1 MKDKDR
7 TVAFAD
13 HMDRFNETIKRL
25 EKSERYQSNYV
36 KLLKDLT
43 SGEKQSDIDEK
54 KLLEKYKVAIDK
66 VEPTLTQAQTK
77 DQMHVTPAIG
87 KLMRVTFLRAGE
99 GDVHKIAMHKEIAAR
114 KISVEDAVLQ
124 AMNWRAKQN
133 LLRQHELG
141 ELAKINKA
149 IKSDGKPMLVG
160 DVSVITPQSDELKAL
175 LPAHVQW
182 LAEKQSKKK

>member
-1 MKDKDR
+1 
-7 TVAFAD
+7 
-13 HMDRFNETIKRL
+13 
-25 EKSERYQSNYV
+25 
-36 KLLKDLT
+36 
-43 SGEKQSDIDEK
+43 
-54 KLLEKYKVAIDK
+54 
-66 VEPTLTQAQTK
+66 
-77 DQMHVTPAIG
+77 
-87 KLMRVTFLRAGE
+87 MRVTFLRAGE

-114 KISVEDAVLQ
+114 KISVEDDVLQ